1 MVSSAQGAHKFRHSD
16 AEDRL
21 AAQRAEINRKWGCD
35 KLLNGVAPSLSPG
48 PLKDRVQLT
57 NPFSGDRSHKE
68 HRKGPSSPNQDLSQ
82 GGLNLL
88 KARRHSDADKPKGKR
103 PCKTKHT
110 SQKERERERKKEAAP
125 GSPSQR
131 SVSDLGAPE
140 ENKSSEQSG
149 VPRKR
154 AVSPNP
160 YPCSPVKPCSPALH
174 CPPSLLPQANG
185 RVPPTEGAVTHRT
198 PPAEPPALRP
208 IPPEARRL
216 IVNKN
221 AGETLLQRAARLG
234 YEEVVLYCL
243 ENKVCEVNHR
253 DYAGYCALHEACA
266 RGWLNIVQHLLDYGA
281 DINCSAQDGTRPIH
295 DAVENDHLD
304 VVRVLLSYGAD
315 PTLATYSGRGLLK
328 MTHSESMERFL
339 TDYFADLQGRSDDD
353 PELCWEFYGSA
364 VCESTDE
371 CGVYDI
377 LADPPGPDDGDDD
390 KREVFEFEFS
400 DRPLLPCYNIQVSL
414 SQGPR
419 NWLLLSDVL
428 RRLRMSARG
437 FRQTFPHMEVV
448 TVAEA
453 EFYRQASLSQ
463 LFSLRHEKLAAP
475 PRSLL

>member
-1 MVSSAQGAHKFRHSD
+1 MAVWFDSHFQQLRQIQPGPPLPK
-16 AEDRL
+16 L
-21 AAQRAEINRKWGCD
+21 VCPVCYVAAD
-35 KLLNGVAPSLSPG
+35 LTLLSLSRFSP
-48 PLKDRVQLT
+48 QLT
-57 NPFSGDRSHKE
+57 E
-68 HRKGPSSPNQDLSQ
+68 
-82 GGLNLL
+82 
-88 KARRHSDADKPKGKR
+88 
-103 PCKTKHT
+103 
-110 SQKERERERKKEAAP
+110 
-125 GSPSQR
+125 QR
-131 SVSDLGAPE
+131 SA
-140 ENKSSEQSG
+140 
-149 VPRKR
+149 PRKR
-154 AVSPNP
+154 AASPNH
-160 YPCSPVKPCSPALH
+160 YPCSPVEPRSPAAL
-174 CPPSLLPQANG
+174 CPPALQPQANSRALSEVAG
-185 RVPPTEGAVTHRT
+185 LRRT
-198 PPAEPPALRP
+198 PPAEPSAVRP

-243 ENKVCEVNHR
+243 ENRVCEVNHR

-266 RGWLNIVQHLLDYGA
+266 RGWLTIVQHLLDYGA

-328 MTHSESMERFL
+328 MTHSDTMERFL

-353 PELCWEFYGSA
+353 PGLYWEFYGSA
-364 VCESTDE
+364 VCESHE
-371 CGVYDI
+371 EGGFFDI
-377 LADPPGPDDGDDD
+377 LADPPGPDDEDEED

-428 RRLRMSARG
+428 QRLRMSARA
-437 FRQTFPHMEVV
+437 FRQAFPHMEVV

-463 LFSLRHEKLAAP
+463 LFSCPEELEGFHPDSKELLDLVEDSAELAALLGSTLECLDDRWDHPGDKLKDKIKAVCKLA
-475 PRSLL
+475 SS